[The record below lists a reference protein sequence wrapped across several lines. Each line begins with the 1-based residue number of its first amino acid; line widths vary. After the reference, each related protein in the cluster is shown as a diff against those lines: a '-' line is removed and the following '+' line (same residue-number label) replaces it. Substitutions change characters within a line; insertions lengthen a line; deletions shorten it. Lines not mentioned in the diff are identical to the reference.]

1 MLLLVNLQQRHVI
14 IIIIKTLAQPANVV
28 VNMLVTADIR
38 RTRNVNTA
46 HVTPP
51 GTAHIIIIIII
62 NSVRVQLVVVVVV
75 LIDCRIDRATV
86 IAFITVTTD
95 FRTRRTVITAPAA
108 AAAAS
113 PAATV
118 STERPCYR
126 RRWCASSRHLPWTWL
141 RQCTIS

>member
-1 MLLLVNLQQRHVI
+1 
-14 IIIIKTLAQPANVV
+14 
-28 VNMLVTADIR
+28 MLVTADIR
-38 RTRNVNTA
+38 RTRNVSTA

-108 AAAAS
+108 AAAVAS

-118 STERPCYR
+118 NTERPCYSR
-126 RRWCASSRHLPWTWL
+126 RCANTRHLPLTWQQR
-141 RQCTIS
+141 RQCRISWT